1 MGHVQ
6 SGGGPRALQRAVGL
20 LVTMLTGLCS
30 RPCPSWGPASSSWAA
45 RLQARPIPQVSMP
58 WAPTPAHGLTPGQA
72 WAFRRAVLVACR
84 PCFRGWGLLL
94 MRVLSIPGGPCHFHP
109 HVSTAFLISV
119 IPDGIVSPHPGSCI
133 WTSAQTMP
141 GPGRLCWGEYMDA
154 HHPHT
159 HPTHTCTHT
168 HHTHVHTTHMY
179 TCTHTMHTYT
189 SCTSTRHTMYTPY
202 TP

>member
-1 MGHVQ
+1 
-6 SGGGPRALQRAVGL
+6 
-20 LVTMLTGLCS
+20 
-30 RPCPSWGPASSSWAA
+30 
-45 RLQARPIPQVSMP
+45 
-58 WAPTPAHGLTPGQA
+58 
-72 WAFRRAVLVACR
+72 
-84 PCFRGWGLLL
+84 

-109 HVSTAFLISV
+109 HVSTAFLRSV

-179 TCTHTMHTYT
+179 TVHMYTHHAHIHIMHEYTPHHVHSIHTMNTHVHTTHTPCAHHTHVHT
-189 SCTSTRHTMYTPY
+189 THIHTQCHTHHTQTAVGALSSTCPHSIPALSLCLQLLKPGLCFLVFSSHKDLPGRFSMTVC
-202 TP
+202 